1 MWHWVVIV
9 AALVILALLWR
20 RRSDSFTI
28 KEIPKIIWTFWDS
41 DNPPDFV
48 SKSID
53 SWRKYSPD
61 FTINVVTPSNLKDY
75 LPETD
80 FSKFKHTNFIQRT
93 SDFIRV
99 HLVAK
104 YGGIWS
110 DASVVAR
117 RSHNWIIDEQKSR
130 GFEFFAYRN
139 DRDNT
144 LEDYP
149 VLANW
154 FFASIP
160 NGNFVSKWRDEF
172 NRLNDYDDIDGYIQD
187 IKSKGVDPQK
197 IPDLRY
203 LTQDVSAQVVLQTQ
217 MTPEEIKTT
226 IYTLNS
232 EDGPYQHS
240 HSNGWD
246 PPKSVRSLCD
256 KPSWELPD
264 LIKIYGNE
272 RRAMNADPS
281 LQCANKI
288 FERDV
293 QGITL

>member
-1 MWHWVVIV
+1 MWHWAVIILTFV
-9 AALVILALLWR
+9 LLALLWR
-20 RRSDSFTI
+20 RRSDSFTLR
-28 KEIPKIIWTFWDS
+28 EIPKIIWTFWDS
-41 DNPPDFV
+41 DNPPNFV

-53 SWRKYSPD
+53 SWRKHSPD
-61 FTINVVTPSNLKDY
+61 FKIIVVTPSNLKDY

-110 DASVVAR
+110 DASVVAT

-130 GFEFFAYRN
+130 GFEFFSYYRK
-139 DRDNT
+139 DNQT
-144 LEDYP
+144 LDDYP
-149 VLANW
+149 TIENW

-172 NRLNDYDDIDGYIQD
+172 NRLNDYDDIDGYIED
-187 IKSKGVDPQK
+187 IKKKGVDPQK
-197 IPDLRY
+197 IPDLKY

-217 MTPEEIKTT
+217 MTPEEIKRT

-246 PPKSVRSLCD
+246 PPKSMRSLCEQ
-256 KPSWELPD
+256 PTSELPD

-272 RRAMNADPS
+272 RRAMDADPS

-293 QGITL
+293 DGIVM